1 MLSHEEAYLRERENA
16 GLVAM
21 LDELREL
28 VDRQSAGTTGVVESP
43 VPGFHTVRLEKSC
56 GTEHCLERPLFSI
69 ILQGSKHM
77 TCGLKENARDFSLRA
92 GNSLLVSI
100 DVPASSAIL
109 ASRET
114 PFLAAFI
121 HLDKKTLLDLSLRM
135 SETQSGLPA
144 ARQDFEKGDFD
155 GAAVDMVDEDLL
167 SCMLR
172 LARLW
177 NKPEQIAV
185 RAPIIAAEL
194 HYVLLCGRYGHLLQ
208 SLYRRDSQNS
218 AAVQAIALLK
228 QDLANPLRVNEL
240 ARKVNMSVSSL
251 HRHFKQLTGY
261 SPLQYRKQLRL
272 LEARRLMFTENEQAA
287 SAAMSVGYESVT
299 QFNRDY
305 KRMFG
310 EPPHKNIRRLQAV

>member
-1 MLSHEEAYLRERENA
+1 MLSYEEACLRERENVE
-16 GLVAM
+16 LLSM

-28 VDRQSAGTTGVVESP
+28 VDRQSTGSSGVLP
-43 VPGFHTVRLEKSC
+43 TPIPGLYMVRMENSC

-69 ILQGSKHM
+69 ILQGSKQM
-77 TCGLKENARDFSLRA
+77 ACGLKEDAREFSLRA
-92 GNSLLVSI
+92 GNSILVSI
-100 DVPASSAIL
+100 DLPASSVIL
-109 ASRET
+109 ASREK
-114 PFLAAFI
+114 PFLAFFVY
-121 HLDKKTLLDLSLRM
+121 LDKKTLLDLSLRIR
-135 SETQSGLPA
+135 ETQGELPEPA
-144 ARQDFEKGDFD
+144 GENVEGV
-155 GAAVDMVDEDLL
+155 AVNMVEPDPL

-177 NKPEQIAV
+177 NRPEQIAV
-185 RAPIIAAEL
+185 RAPIILEEL
-194 HYVLLCGRYGHLLQ
+194 HYVLLCGRNGNILQ

-228 QDLANPLRVNEL
+228 QDLASPLRVNEL

-272 LEARRLMFTENEQAA
+272 LEARRLMFAENEQAA
-287 SAAMSVGYESVT
+287 SAAISVGYESVT

-310 EPPHKNIRRLQAV
+310 EPPHRNIRRLQAV